1 MPPDDVLLSEEVV
14 RKVAR
19 LSKLAPSDEQI
30 SLYRRQLSDVLSL
43 MSALRS
49 LDLSGVEPLA
59 HVGEARNRLRDDE
72 PGPTL
77 PRDQVLSLAPDR
89 SSPFIKVP
97 KVLGEGGGA

>member
-1 MPPDDVLLSEEVV
+1 MPPEDSLLPEDVV

-19 LSKLAPSDEQI
+19 LAKLAPSDAQI
-30 SLYRRQLSDVLSL
+30 ALYRRQLSDVLAR
-43 MSALRS
+43 MGALRS

-59 HVGEARNRLRDDE
+59 HVGDTRNRLREDV

-77 PRDQVLSLAPDR
+77 PSDTVMALAPDR
-89 SSPFIKVP
+89 SPPFLKVP